1 MRSNIVKINPNSI
14 NDKII
19 ENAVY
24 LLSRGEIIAF
34 PTDTVYGVGGDIFSE
49 AAINRIYR
57 LKNRPTNKPINALI
71 SSEDQLK
78 MIVESIPADAKSIIQ
93 KFWPG
98 PLTIILKKKT
108 EVSDKVTCS
117 LDTIGVRMP
126 NNRVALEIIKKF
138 EKPLATTS
146 ANISGQPSALTA
158 DNVYNN
164 FQESLP
170 IIIDSQEKALGIES
184 TIVTFASSK
193 PQILRIG
200 AITKE
205 ELSLFIDF

>member
-1 MRSNIVKINPNSI
+1 MRSNIVKVNPNSI
-14 NDKII
+14 NGKII
-19 ENAVY
+19 ENAVSF
-24 LLSRGEIIAF
+24 LSRGEIIAF
-34 PTDTVYGVGGDIFSE
+34 PTDTVYGVGGDIFNE
-49 AAINRIYR
+49 AAINSIYR

-78 MIVESIPADAKSIIQ
+78 MIVESIPADARSIIK

-146 ANISGQPSALTA
+146 ANISDKPSPLTA
-158 DNVYNN
+158 EDVYNN
-164 FQESLP
+164 FHESLP
-170 IIIDSQEKALGIES
+170 MIIDSQEKAMGIES
-184 TIVTFASSK
+184 TIITFASHK
-193 PQILRIG
+193 PRILRIG

-205 ELSLFIDF
+205 ELSRFIDF

>member
-14 NDKII
+14 NEEII
-19 ENAVY
+19 EKAVS
-24 LLSRGEIIAF
+24 LLNKGEIIAF

-49 AAINRIYR
+49 EAINRIYR
-57 LKNRPTNKPINALI
+57 LKKRPANKPINALI

-78 MIVESIPADAKSIIQ
+78 MIVESIPNDARSIIE

-108 EVSDKVTCS
+108 DVSDKATSS
-117 LDTIGVRMP
+117 LNTIGVRMP
-126 NNRVALEIIKKF
+126 NNRIALEIIRKF

-146 ANISGQPSALTA
+146 ANISDKPSPLTA
-158 DNVYNN
+158 VDVYTN
-164 FQESLP
+164 FQDSIQ
-170 IIIDSQEKALGIES
+170 IIVDSQEKVLGIES
-184 TIVTFASSK
+184 TIITFASHK

-205 ELSLFIDF
+205 ELSLYIDF

>member
-1 MRSNIVKINPNSI
+1 MRSNIVKVNPNSI

-19 ENAVY
+19 ENAVSF
-24 LLSRGEIIAF
+24 LSRGEIIAF

-78 MIVESIPADAKSIIQ
+78 MIVESIPAYARSIIK

-146 ANISGQPSALTA
+146 ANISGQPSPLTA
-158 DNVYNN
+158 DDVYNN

>member
-1 MRSNIVKINPNSI
+1 MRSNIVKVNPNSI
-14 NDKII
+14 NSKII
-19 ENAVY
+19 ENA
-24 LLSRGEIIAF
+24 LSFLSRGEIIAF

-71 SSEDQLK
+71 SSEEQLK
-78 MIVESIPADAKSIIQ
+78 LIVESIPAEARSIIK

-108 EVSDKVTCS
+108 EVSNKVTS
-117 LDTIGVRMP
+117 GLDTIGVRMP
-126 NNRVALEIIKKF
+126 NNRVALEIIEKF

-146 ANISGQPSALTA
+146 ANLSGQPNTLTA
-158 DNVYNN
+158 NDVYDN

-200 AITKE
+200 AITQE
-205 ELSLFIDF
+205 ELSRFIDF

>member
-1 MRSNIVKINPNSI
+1 MRSNIVKVNPNSI

-19 ENAVY
+19 ENAVSF
-24 LLSRGEIIAF
+24 LSRGEIIAF

-78 MIVESIPADAKSIIQ
+78 MIVESIPAYARSIIK

-126 NNRVALEIIKKF
+126 NNRVVLEIIKKF

-146 ANISGQPSALTA
+146 ANISGQPSPLTA
-158 DNVYNN
+158 DDVYNN

>member
-1 MRSNIVKINPNSI
+1 MQSNIVKINPNYI
-14 NDKII
+14 NEEII
-19 ENAVY
+19 KKVVS
-24 LLSRGEIIAF
+24 LLNRGEIIAF
-34 PTDTVYGVGGDIFSE
+34 PTDTVYGVGGDIFNE
-49 AAINRIYR
+49 TAIDKIYR

-71 SSEDQLK
+71 SSENQLK
-78 MIVESIPADAKSIIQ
+78 MIVESIPMDAKSVIE

-108 EVSDKVTCS
+108 EVSDKVTSS

-126 NNRVALEIIKKF
+126 NNKIALEIIKKF

-146 ANISGQPSALTA
+146 ANISDKPSPLTA
-158 DNVYNN
+158 DDVYIN
-164 FQESLP
+164 FQDSLP
-170 IIIDSQEKALGIES
+170 MIIDSQEKALGIES
-184 TIVTFASSK
+184 TIITFASPK

-205 ELSLFIDF
+205 ELSRVIDF

>member
-1 MRSNIVKINPNSI
+1 MRSNIVKVNPNSI
-14 NDKII
+14 NEKII
-19 ENAVY
+19 EKAVS

-49 AAINRIYR
+49 TAIDRIYR

-71 SSEDQLK
+71 SSENQLK
-78 MIVESIPADAKSIIQ
+78 MIVESIPADARSIIK

-98 PLTIILKKKT
+98 PLTIILKKNT

-146 ANISGQPSALTA
+146 ANISGQPSPLTA
-158 DNVYNN
+158 DDVYNN

-170 IIIDSQEKALGIES
+170 IIIDSKEKALGIES

>member
-14 NDKII
+14 NEEII
-19 ENAVY
+19 EKAVS
-24 LLSRGEIIAF
+24 LISRGEIIAF

-57 LKNRPTNKPINALI
+57 LKNRPTNKPINALV

-78 MIVESIPADAKSIIQ
+78 MIVESIPYDARSIIE

-108 EVSDKVTCS
+108 EVSDKVTSC
-117 LDTIGVRMP
+117 LNTIGVRMP
-126 NNRVALEIIKKF
+126 NNRIALEIIKKY

-146 ANISGQPSALTA
+146 ANITDKPSPLTA
-158 DNVYNN
+158 DDVYTN
-164 FQESLP
+164 FQDSLP
-170 IIIDSQEKALGIES
+170 MIIDSQEKVMGIES
-184 TIVTFASSK
+184 TIITFEPAK

-200 AITKE
+200 AITEE
-205 ELSLFIDF
+205 ELSRFIDF

>member
-1 MRSNIVKINPNSI
+1 MRSNIFKVNSNSI
-14 NDKII
+14 NVEII
-19 ENAVY
+19 EKAVS

-49 AAINRIYR
+49 VAIKRIYR

-78 MIVESIPADAKSIIQ
+78 MIVESIPNDAESIIE

-108 EVSDKVTCS
+108 EVSDKVTSS
-117 LDTIGVRMP
+117 LNTIGVRMP
-126 NNRVALEIIKKF
+126 NNRIALEIIKKF

-146 ANISGQPSALTA
+146 ANISDKPSPLTA
-158 DNVYNN
+158 DDVYTS
-164 FQESLP
+164 FQDSLP
-170 IIIDSQEKALGIES
+170 MIIDSQEKVMGIES
-184 TIVTFASSK
+184 TIITFESTK

-200 AITKE
+200 AITEE
-205 ELSLFIDF
+205 ELSRFIDF

>member
-1 MRSNIVKINPNSI
+1 MRSNIVKVNPNSI
-14 NDKII
+14 NSKII
-19 ENAVY
+19 ENA
-24 LLSRGEIIAF
+24 LSFLSRGEIIAF
-34 PTDTVYGVGGDIFSE
+34 PTDTVYGVGGDIFSK

-71 SSEDQLK
+71 SSEEQLK
-78 MIVESIPADAKSIIQ
+78 MIVESIPAEARSIIK

-108 EVSDKVTCS
+108 EVSNEVTS
-117 LDTIGVRMP
+117 GLDTIGVRMP

-146 ANISGQPSALTA
+146 ANISDKPSPLTA
-158 DNVYNN
+158 DDVYNN

-200 AITKE
+200 AITQE
-205 ELSLFIDF
+205 ELSRFIDF